1 MPRPMD
7 DAPYPPR
14 TSMPSWPSQPGD
26 LDIAATSYTLFSL
39 GEADNAALRQWRRML
54 EDAGV
59 PHDAVVVDA
68 PYLADWI
75 EDLPRTMVPLAA
87 GRRVGWRIAAAGEE
101 AAVLA
106 LAAAAR
112 ETGLLDVEL
121 TLFVTDTRRIR
132 VYCPHCKAHTLAAA
146 RPGSV
151 VRCSGCALDLEV
163 HPHLSLHTGMYLGT
177 DRAAR
182 ERRRVRNSHASEA
195 APEFQE
201 ALHG

>member
-1 MPRPMD
+1 MPN
-7 DAPYPPR
+7 
-14 TSMPSWPSQPGD
+14 WPSQPGD
-26 LDIAATSYTLFSL
+26 VDTAATSYTLFSL
-39 GEADNAALRQWRRML
+39 GEADNAALRQWARTL

-68 PYLADWI
+68 QYLADWI

-87 GRRVGWRIAAAGEE
+87 GRRVGWRIAVAGEE

-112 ETGLLDVEL
+112 EAGLLDVEL

-132 VYCPHCKAHTLAAA
+132 VYCPHCKSHTLTAA

-177 DRAAR
+177 DRSAR